1 MTLINESGQPLT
13 TQQLI
18 QLELQQLKLDLALD
32 FVALALADAN
42 YRDIHWKI
50 ALGAQSERYKKITV
64 RMGNGMA
71 GKVLQTRRPHVVT
84 YFPEEVQE
92 EVLGYPI
99 FLVESLRSGL
109 GVSVD
114 SVRAERKQAYGVL
127 LVGQRETRVF
137 SEEDIEEVK
146 GFAARLAVLY
156 DSIAVPPR
164 EPEGQEAL
172 PDDKAS
178 PLLLRLKDFRK
189 QGIIC
194 QLLDQRM
201 TRLPH
206 ERQEQ
211 IAAILELLVR
221 RSLQNHTASGVV
233 LGQDEAGNTL
243 VEFESE
249 GDGLISR
256 EMLNPVKE
264 ALFALKC
271 DLEILA
277 EENRQTVRF
286 TIPTRILLDEQHW
299 N

>member
-1 MTLINESGQPLT
+1 MINESGQPLT
-13 TQQLI
+13 TQQQI
-18 QLELQQLKLDLALD
+18 QLELQQLKSDMALD

-84 YFPEEVQE
+84 YFPEEVQD

-99 FLVESLRSGL
+99 FLVESLRSGV

-114 SVRAERKQAYGVL
+114 SVRPEQKKAYGVL
-127 LVGQRETRVF
+127 LVGQREERIF
-137 SEEDIEEVK
+137 SESDIEAVK
-146 GFAARLAVLY
+146 RSAARLAVWY
-156 DSIAVPPR
+156 DSITTPAQ
-164 EPEGQEAL
+164 EPEAQETL
-172 PDDKAS
+172 QEEKAS
-178 PLLLRLKDFRK
+178 PLLLRLKEFRR
-189 QGIIC
+189 QGITC

-201 TRLPH
+201 TRLPL

-221 RSLQNHTASGVV
+221 HSIEAHATAGVV

-249 GDGLISR
+249 EDTLVSR
-256 EMLNPVKE
+256 ELLDPVKE
-264 ALFALKC
+264 ELFALKC

-277 EENRQTVRF
+277 EGSSQTVRF

>member
-1 MTLINESGQPLT
+1 MINDSGQPLT
-13 TQQLI
+13 TQQQI
-18 QLELQQLKLDLALD
+18 QLELQQLKSEMALD
-32 FVALALADAN
+32 FVALALADDN

-84 YFPEEVQE
+84 YFPEEVQD

-99 FLVESLRSGL
+99 FLVESLRSGV

-114 SVRAERKQAYGVL
+114 SIRPERKKAYGVL
-127 LVGQRETRVF
+127 LIGQREERIFGEPDV
-137 SEEDIEEVK
+137 EEVK
-146 GFAARLAVLY
+146 RSAARLAVLY
-156 DSIAVPPR
+156 DSITTP
-164 EPEGQEAL
+164 GQESEAQETL
-172 PDDKAS
+172 QEEKAS
-178 PLLLRLKDFRK
+178 PLLLRMKEFRK
-189 QGIIC
+189 QGMTC

-201 TRLPH
+201 TRLPL
-206 ERQEQ
+206 ERQDQ

-221 RSLQNHTASGVV
+221 HSIQAHTRAGVV

-249 GDGLISR
+249 EDGLISR
-256 EMLNPVKE
+256 ELLDPVKE
-264 ALFALKC
+264 ELFALKC

-277 EENRQTVRF
+277 EGSCQTVRF